1 MVLKEHQSPEA
12 EGSLLDNDSSSQDH
26 CLKFG
31 GCELRALKRYRSG
44 AFPVVQDRSAGGAI
58 LANIF
63 GFDPFTL
70 KADERNDLS
79 KGFEVAATNFFTRM
93 FHFLNSL
100 FHFNLQDLKSS
111 KD

>member
-58 LANIF
+58 LPMSETIF
-63 GFDPFTL
+63 RR
-70 KADERNDLS
+70 A
-79 KGFEVAATNFFTRM
+79 
-93 FHFLNSL
+93 
-100 FHFNLQDLKSS
+100 LKSPQLIFS
-111 KD
+111 LECFIS